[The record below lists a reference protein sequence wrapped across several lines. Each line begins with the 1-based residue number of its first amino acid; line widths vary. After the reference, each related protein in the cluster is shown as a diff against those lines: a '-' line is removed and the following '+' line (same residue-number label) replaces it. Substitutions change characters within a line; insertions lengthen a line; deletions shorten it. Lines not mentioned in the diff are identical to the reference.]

1 MGNKTSIHVT
11 KHPSL
16 WEGLAGLLL
25 FLLFAVSCSE
35 SGEAGDEEFG
45 NWQARNDAYFAT
57 LEDSLNRGG
66 SAWKKIKTFTKD
78 EQVASANTDYIYV
91 KVLEQGTGTTS
102 PLYTDS
108 VRVSYRGRL
117 IPTVSFPQGSVF
129 DQTYEGSY
137 SRSTTGVVDNQLSNF
152 RDGFATA
159 LQHMHVGD
167 YWRVYIPYQ
176 LGYGASDNLTVPA
189 YSVMIFDVSLIDF
202 GSGDDRLSPWTS
214 RLF

>member
-1 MGNKTSIHVT
+1 MGNKTSVHVT

-16 WEGLAGLLL
+16 WGGLAGLLL

-35 SGEAGDEEFG
+35 SGEVEDEEFG

-137 SRSTTGVVDNQLSNF
+137 SRSTTGVIDNQLSNF